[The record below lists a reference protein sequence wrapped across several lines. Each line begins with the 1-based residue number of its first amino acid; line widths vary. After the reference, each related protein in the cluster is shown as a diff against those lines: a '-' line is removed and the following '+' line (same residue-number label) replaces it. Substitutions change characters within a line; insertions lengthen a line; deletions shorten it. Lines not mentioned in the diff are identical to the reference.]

1 MALHC
6 IDSFPALP
14 YALRQRYKVQS
25 RTHASPGVAVQLTSL
40 SQGNLNQEKPMK
52 LNAPTQALWVIAVI
66 LGVLGLLGHFTR
78 IATVSAYSFELLA
91 AGFLVLVVAT
101 LYKGA

>member
-1 MALHC
+1 
-6 IDSFPALP
+6 
-14 YALRQRYKVQS
+14 
-25 RTHASPGVAVQLTSL
+25 
-40 SQGNLNQEKPMK
+40 MK
-52 LNAPTQALWVIAVI
+52 LNAPTQVLWVVAVI

-78 IATVSAYSFELLA
+78 IATVSTYSFELVA